1 MKAGKMPLRWVF
13 ILRSARIVS
22 LAILALGCAG
32 GCGVFRGIPSHGG
45 GKRFD
50 EEQRVV
56 AGAIRK
62 TLADMD
68 LKELENK
75 RVAIN
80 VECISQDGAATVS
93 FPGINNINA
102 GLSGSYGS
110 GNLVQINPSTPGGPT
125 VINDN
130 SNRGGGGNAG
140 INYQPMV
147 SYSPAA
153 MSSMPDLGYFR
164 AALEMKARHAN
175 VKLTPGPN
183 DADAV
188 LFVLVDVLGTNRSH
202 GDNILTTKETLL
214 ASCEVSYYATDI
226 KSGSLLFSA
235 RRASAEGMYR
245 EIRHFGSSDA
255 IVDRHIKPTEP
266 TPLPVDAP
274 RKPTSQPAADTAVAK
289 KKPWFDQIITRLAGA
304 GD

>member
-1 MKAGKMPLRWVF
+1 MLLIRTF
-13 ILRSARIVS
+13 ISRSAPIVS
-22 LAILALGCAG
+22 LAVVVFTCAVAG
-32 GCGVFRGIPSHGG
+32 GCGDFRGIPSHGG
-45 GKRFD
+45 GKRFN

-68 LKELENK
+68 LKELENRK
-75 RVAIN
+75 VAIA

-102 GLSGSYGS
+102 GLSGSYGT
-110 GNLVQINPSTPGGPT
+110 GNLVQINPGTPGGPT

-130 SNRGGGGNAG
+130 SNKGGGGNVG
-140 INYQPMV
+140 MNYQPMV

-175 VKLTPGPN
+175 VRLTPGPN
-183 DADAV
+183 DAEAV
-188 LFVLVDVLGTNRSH
+188 LYVLVDVLGTNRSH

-226 KSGSLLFSA
+226 KTGSLLFSA
-235 RRASAEGMYR
+235 RRASAEGVYR
-245 EIRHFGSSDA
+245 EIRHFGSSSA
-255 IVDRHIKPTEP
+255 IVDRKIKATEP
-266 TPLPVDAP
+266 TPLPVDAE
-274 RKPTSQPAADTAVAK
+274 RKPTTQPTDTDTAVAK

>member
-1 MKAGKMPLRWVF
+1 MLLIRTF
-13 ILRSARIVS
+13 ILKTAPIVS
-22 LAILALGCAG
+22 LAIVLLTCALAG
-32 GCGVFRGIPSHGG
+32 GCGDFRGIPSHGG

-56 AGAIRK
+56 AGAIRR

-68 LKELENK
+68 LRELENRK
-75 RVAIN
+75 VLIN

-110 GNLVQINPSTPGGPT
+110 GNLVQINPGMPGGPS

-130 SNRGGGGNAG
+130 SNKGGGANAG

-153 MSSMPDLGYFR
+153 MSSMPDLGYFH
-164 AALEMKARHAN
+164 AALDMKARHAN
-175 VKLTPGPN
+175 VRLTAAPN
-183 DADAV
+183 DAEAI
-188 LFVLVDVLGTNRSH
+188 LYVLVDVLGTNRSH

-214 ASCEVSYYATDI
+214 ASCEVSYYATDAHT
-226 KSGSLLFSA
+226 GSLLFSA
-235 RRASAEGMYR
+235 RRASAEGVYR
-245 EIRHFGSSDA
+245 EIRHFGSSSA
-255 IVDRHIKPTEP
+255 IVDRKIKATEP
-266 TPLPVDAP
+266 TPLPVDAEQ
-274 RKPTSQPAADTAVAK
+274 KPTTRPTDTDTVAK

>member
-1 MKAGKMPLRWVF
+1 MSLIKMSSLKF
-13 ILRSARIVS
+13 ARIVS
-22 LAILALGCAG
+22 LTIVVFTCASSG
-32 GCGVFRGIPSHGG
+32 GCGDFRGIPSHGG

-56 AGAIRK
+56 AGAIRR

-68 LKELENK
+68 LRELENRK
-75 RVAIN
+75 VVIN

-110 GNLVQINPSTPGGPT
+110 GNLVQINPSTPGGPS

-130 SNRGGGGNAG
+130 SNSGGGGNAG

-147 SYSPAA
+147 NYSPAA

-164 AALEMKARHAN
+164 ASLEMKARHAN
-175 VKLTPGPN
+175 VKLTPTPN
-183 DADAV
+183 DAEAV

-202 GDNILTTKETLL
+202 ADNILTSKETLL
-214 ASCEVSYYATDI
+214 ASCEVSYYAQDVKT
-226 KSGSLLFSA
+226 G
-235 RRASAEGMYR
+235 
-245 EIRHFGSSDA
+245 
-255 IVDRHIKPTEP
+255 
-266 TPLPVDAP
+266 
-274 RKPTSQPAADTAVAK
+274 
-289 KKPWFDQIITRLAGA
+289 
-304 GD
+304 